1 MAQFYYKN
9 GSSWINALNL
19 FYPIGAIYASTT
31 STSPGTLFGGTWEQ
45 ISNAALRAATSSIA
59 SYTGSDTHT
68 LTLGEIPNHRHAL
81 KAEGN
86 TVGTLCGWNNAGS
99 GGDKLWYTSQGGARN
114 IFEFIGKWT
123 DYTGGGQHILSCNA
137 PTTVIC
143 GGEQPRIEVAA

>member
-19 FYPIGAIYASTT
+19 FYPTGAIYVSTT
-31 STSPGTLFGGTWEQ
+31 STSPGTLFGGTWQQ

-68 LTLGEIPNHRHAL
+68 LTVNEIPAHKHNLAVPQ
-81 KAEGN
+81 N
-86 TVGTLCGWNNAGS
+86 
-99 GGDKLWYTSQGGARN
+99 
-114 IFEFIGKWT
+114 
-123 DYTGGGQHILSCNA
+123 GGGYYGWHLSTTNTSEYGLSNAACANIGGGRHIQSCNA
-137 PTTVIC
+137 PTTAIC